1 MRTEA
6 MFHYPKQYE
15 KRRKDTYYEIEQ
27 KILVLVLA
35 LAMVMGLA
43 TTAFAE
49 ESGGTTTEPGSITIK
64 NALGGETYNAYQIL
78 YLESYN
84 AEKNIYAYKANPA
97 WEEWLKNQKDYVS
110 VDAQGY
116 VTWVKNANAAD
127 FAKAAKGQLS
137 GKTADG
143 KVTPTAN
150 GSATISNLKLGY
162 YLVDST
168 VGALCELNTTKPGVE
183 ITDKN
188 KIPTIEKK
196 VQEDSDEKWGD
207 VNDAD
212 IGQTVKFKSTISATP
227 GARKY
232 VVHDKMDSKLK
243 FGGVTSITAGDA
255 TLTAGNDYTV
265 VTYGLNDDCTFHI
278 VFTETY
284 LNSITAD
291 TDIVINYTA
300 KLTSDAVANTGYVND
315 TWLGYG
321 DNQHTEHDKT
331 TTYTWKLP
339 IYKYH
344 MVGETKTALAGAKF
358 ILYKGS
364 GESKVYAQVTQGK
377 LTGWTKTKTDAT
389 KLVSDA
395 KGEIAVEGLDADT
408 YYLEET
414 KAPDGYNKLAG
425 PVKVEIS
432 HDVTDAGAHMTHTLK
447 QDTTNVEKVGIEN
460 KSGTELPSTGGIGTT
475 IFYVL
480 GSILVIGAV
489 VLLITKKRM
498 SADA

>member
-1 MRTEA
+1 M
-6 MFHYPKQYE
+6 KLS
-15 KRRKDTYYEIEQ
+15 RKILS
-27 KILVLVLA
+27 LVLVLA

-49 ESGGTTTEPGSITIK
+49 EGGETTTNGSITIT
-64 NALGGETYNAYQIL
+64 NALNGETYNAYQIL

-84 AEKNIYAYKANPA
+84 AKENIYAYKANPA
-97 WEEWLKNQKDYVS
+97 WEDWLKEDSQKQYVS
-110 VDAQGY
+110 INDQGY
-116 VTWVKNANAAD
+116 VTWVKGANAAD

-137 GKTADG
+137 GKTANG
-143 KVTPTAN
+143 HVTPTAD
-150 GSATISNLKLGY
+150 GSATISNLELGY

-168 VGALCELNTTKPGVE
+168 VGALCELNTTKPSVE

-188 KIPTIEKK
+188 TKPTIEKK
-196 VQEDSDEKWGD
+196 VQEDSDESWGD

-212 IGQTVKFKSTISATP
+212 IGQTVNFKSTIRAKP

-232 VVHDKMDSKLK
+232 VVHDKMDAALK
-243 FGGVTSITAGDA
+243 FDSVTSITAGST
-255 TLTAGNDYTV
+255 TLTARKDYNV
-265 VTYGLNDDCTFHI
+265 VTSDLTDKCTFHI

-300 KLTSDAVANTGYVND
+300 KLTSDAVADTGYVND
-315 TWLGYG
+315 TWLDYG
-321 DNQHTEHDKT
+321 DNQHTEHDVT

-344 MVGETKTALAGAKF
+344 MDGETKTALAGAKF

-364 GESKVYAQVTQGK
+364 EESNRAYAQVANGK
-377 LTGWTKTKTDAT
+377 LTGWTKTKADAT
-389 KLVSDA
+389 TLVSDTN
-395 KGEIAVEGLDADT
+395 GMIAVEGLDADT

-425 PVKVEIS
+425 SVKVEIS
-432 HDVTDAGAHMTHTLK
+432 HTVSDEGAHMTNTLK
-447 QDTTNVEKVGIEN
+447 QDATDVEKVEIEN

-489 VLLITKKRM
+489 VLLIAKKRK
-498 SADA
+498 SASE

>member
-1 MRTEA
+1 MKLSR
-6 MFHYPKQYE
+6 
-15 KRRKDTYYEIEQ
+15 
-27 KILVLVLA
+27 KILSLVLA

-49 ESGGTTTEPGSITIK
+49 ESAGTTPKPGSITIT
-64 NALGGETYNAYQIL
+64 NALKGETYNAYQIL

-84 AEKNIYAYKANPA
+84 AKEKIYVYKANSA
-97 WEEWLKNQKDYVS
+97 WEEWLKTQTTYVS
-110 VDAQGY
+110 FDSQGY
-116 VTWVKNANAAD
+116 VTWVEGASAAD

-143 KVTPTAN
+143 HVTPTAD
-150 GSATISNLKLGY
+150 GPATISNLKLGY

-168 VGALCELNTTKPGVE
+168 VGALCELNTTKPRIE

-188 KIPTIEKK
+188 TKPTIEKK
-196 VQEDSDEKWGD
+196 VQEDSDENWGD

-212 IGQTVKFKSTISATP
+212 IGQTVNFKSTISAKP
-227 GARKY
+227 GARNY
-232 VVHDKMDSKLK
+232 VVHDKMNAALK
-243 FGGVTSITAGDA
+243 FDSVTSITAGSK
-255 TLTAGNDYTV
+255 TLTEGAGNDYIV
-265 VTYGLNDDCTFHI
+265 VTTGLTDGCTFHI
-278 VFTETY
+278 EFTEAY

-300 KLTSDAVANTGYVND
+300 KLTSDAVAGIGYVNE
-315 TWLGYG
+315 TWLDYG
-321 DNQHTEHDKT
+321 NDQHTEHDTT

-344 MVGETKTALAGAKF
+344 KDGADEKPLPGAEF

-364 GESKVYAQVTQGK
+364 EENKVYAQVVKGK
-377 LTGWTKTKTDAT
+377 LTGWTTTKTDAT
-389 KLVSDA
+389 TLVSDTN
-395 KGEIAVEGLDADT
+395 GMIAVEGLDADT

-414 KAPDGYNKLAG
+414 KAPGGYNKLAG
-425 PVKVEIS
+425 PVKVVIF
-432 HDVTDAGAHMTHTLK
+432 HTVTDEVAHMTNTLK
-447 QDTTNVEKVGIEN
+447 QDGTDVAKVEIEN

-489 VLLITKKRM
+489 VLLIAKKRM
-498 SADA
+498 SASE

>member
-1 MRTEA
+1 MKLSR
-6 MFHYPKQYE
+6 
-15 KRRKDTYYEIEQ
+15 
-27 KILVLVLA
+27 KILNLVLA

-49 ESGGTTTEPGSITIK
+49 EGGETTTKPGSITIT
-64 NALGGETYNAYQIL
+64 NALKGETYNAYQIL

-84 AEKNIYAYKANPA
+84 AEKKIYAYKANPD
-97 WEEWLKNQKDYVS
+97 WEEWLKTQTAYVS
-110 VDAQGY
+110 FDSQGY
-116 VTWVKNANAAD
+116 VTWVKDANAAD
-127 FAKAAKGQLS
+127 FAKAAKSQLS
-137 GKTADG
+137 SKTADG
-143 KVTPTAN
+143 HVTPTAD
-150 GSATISNLKLGY
+150 GSATISNLQLGY

-188 KIPTIEKK
+188 QTPTIEKK

-212 IGQTVKFKSTISATP
+212 IGQTVKFKSTISAKP
-227 GARKY
+227 GARNY
-232 VVHDKMDSKLK
+232 VVHDKMDSHLK
-243 FGGVTSITAGDA
+243 FDSVTSITAGSK
-255 TLTAGNDYTV
+255 TLTAGVDYTV
-265 VTYGLNDDCTFHI
+265 VTTGLTDGCTFHI
-278 VFTETY
+278 KFTQTY
-284 LNSITAD
+284 LDSITED

-300 KLTSDAVANTGYVND
+300 KLTKDAVAGTGYVNE
-315 TWLGYG
+315 TWLDYG
-321 DNQHTEHDKT
+321 DNQYTEHDTT

-344 MVGETKTALAGAKF
+344 KNGEAKKALAGAEF
-358 ILYKGS
+358 ILYKGID
-364 GESKVYAQVTQGK
+364 ESNREYAQVANGK
-377 LTGWTKTKTDAT
+377 LTGWTKEKTEAT
-389 KLVSDA
+389 KLVSGDD
-395 KGEIAVEGLDADT
+395 GMIAVEGLDADT

-414 KAPDGYNKLAG
+414 KAPGGYNKLAG

-432 HDVTDAGAHMTHTLK
+432 HTVSVEGADMTHTLK
-447 QDTTNVEKVGIEN
+447 QDTTVVEKVEIEN

-489 VLLITKKRM
+489 VLLIAKKRM
-498 SADA
+498 SASE

>member
-1 MRTEA
+1 MKLSR
-6 MFHYPKQYE
+6 
-15 KRRKDTYYEIEQ
+15 
-27 KILVLVLA
+27 KILSLVLA
-35 LAMVMGLA
+35 LVMVMGLA
-43 TTAFAE
+43 ATAFAE
-49 ESGGTTTEPGSITIK
+49 EGGETTTNGSITIT
-64 NALGGETYNAYQIL
+64 NALNGETYNAYQIL

-84 AEKNIYAYKANPA
+84 ADKKIYAYKANSD
-97 WEEWLKNQKDYVS
+97 WEEWLRTQTSYVS
-110 VDAQGY
+110 FDSQGY
-116 VTWVKNANAAD
+116 VTWVKDASPAD

-137 GKTADG
+137 DKTADG
-143 KVTPTAN
+143 HVTPTAD
-150 GSATISNLKLGY
+150 GSATISNLNLGY

-188 KIPTIEKK
+188 PKPTIEKK

-212 IGQTVKFKSTISATP
+212 IGQTVNFKSTVSAKP

-232 VVHDKMDSKLK
+232 VVHDKMDSKLE
-243 FGGVTSITAGDA
+243 FVSVTSITAGST
-255 TLTAGNDYTV
+255 TLTEGAESDYTV
-265 VTYGLNDDCTFHI
+265 VTTGLTDDCTFHI
-278 VFTETY
+278 VFTDTY
-284 LNSITAD
+284 LDSITAD
-291 TDIVINYTA
+291 TNIVINYTA
-300 KLTSDAVANTGYVND
+300 KLTSDAVAGTGYDNE
-315 TWLGYG
+315 TWLDYG
-321 DNQHTEHDKT
+321 DNQHTEHDTT

-344 MVGETKTALAGAKF
+344 MDGDTKKALPGAEF

-364 GESKVYAQVTQGK
+364 EENRVYAQVTEGK
-377 LTGWTKTKTDAT
+377 LIGWTTTKTDAT
-389 KLVSDA
+389 TLVSGAD
-395 KGEIAVEGLDADT
+395 GMIAVEGLDADT

-414 KAPDGYNKLAG
+414 KAPGGYNKLAG

-432 HDVTDAGAHMTHTLK
+432 HTVSVEGAHMTHTLK
-447 QDTTNVEKVGIEN
+447 QDTTSVEKVEIEN

-498 SADA
+498 SAAA

>member
-1 MRTEA
+1 MKLSR
-6 MFHYPKQYE
+6 
-15 KRRKDTYYEIEQ
+15 
-27 KILVLVLA
+27 KILSLVLA

-49 ESGGTTTEPGSITIK
+49 EGGETTTSGSITIT
-64 NALGGETYNAYQIL
+64 NALKGETYNAYQIL
-78 YLESYN
+78 YLESYD
-84 AEKNIYAYKANPA
+84 AENNIYAYKANPA
-97 WEEWLKNQKDYVS
+97 WKEWLETQEEYVS

-116 VTWVKNANAAD
+116 VTWVKDAKAAD

-137 GKTADG
+137 GKTVAG
-143 KVTPTAN
+143 SVTPTAD

-168 VGALCELNTTKPGVE
+168 VGALCELNTTNPSVE

-188 KIPTIEKK
+188 TKPTIEKK
-196 VQEDSDEKWGD
+196 VQEDSDESWGD

-212 IGQTVKFKSTISATP
+212 IGQTVNFKSTISAKP
-227 GARKY
+227 GARNY
-232 VVHDKMDSKLK
+232 LVHDKMDSHLK
-243 FGGVTSITAGDA
+243 FDSVTSITAGDT
-255 TLTAGNDYTV
+255 TLAAGEDYTV
-265 VTYGLNDDCTFHI
+265 VTTGLNDGCTFHI
-278 VFTETY
+278 VFTQTY
-284 LNSITAD
+284 LDSITAD
-291 TDIVINYTA
+291 TNIVINYTA
-300 KLTSDAVANTGYVND
+300 KLTSNAVAGTGYVNE
-315 TWLGYG
+315 TWLDYG
-321 DNQHTEHDKT
+321 DKQHTEHDTT

-344 MVGETKTALAGAKF
+344 MDGEAKKALAGAEF

-364 GESKVYAQVTQGK
+364 EENRDYAKVTEGK
-377 LTGWTKTKTDAT
+377 LTGWTKEKAEAT
-389 KLVSDA
+389 KLVSGDD
-395 KGEIAVEGLDADT
+395 GMIAVEGLDADT

-414 KAPDGYNKLAG
+414 KAPGGYNKLAG

-432 HDVTDAGAHMTHTLK
+432 HTVSVEGADMTHTLK
-447 QDTTNVEKVGIEN
+447 QDATDVAEVGIEN

-489 VLLITKKRM
+489 VLLIAKKRM
-498 SADA
+498 SASE

>member
-1 MRTEA
+1 MKLSR
-6 MFHYPKQYE
+6 
-15 KRRKDTYYEIEQ
+15 
-27 KILVLVLA
+27 KILSLVLA
-35 LAMVMGLA
+35 LVMGLA
-43 TTAFAE
+43 ATAFAE
-49 ESGGTTTEPGSITIK
+49 EGEGATTKGSITIE
-64 NALGGETYNAYQIL
+64 NALKGETYNAYQIL
-78 YLESYN
+78 DLESYDPVK
-84 AEKNIYAYKANPA
+84 EIYAYKANSA
-97 WEEWLKNQKDYVS
+97 WEEWLKEKPQQAYVS
-110 VDAQGY
+110 VDPQGY
-116 VTWVKNANAAD
+116 VTWVKDADPAD

-137 GKTADG
+137 NKTPG
-143 KVTPTAN
+143 GSVTATEN
-150 GSATISNLKLGY
+150 GSATIPNLKLGY

-168 VGALCELNTTKPGVE
+168 VGALCELNTTKPDVK

-188 KIPTIEKK
+188 TAPNIKK
-196 VQEDSDEKWGD
+196 EVQEDSDEKWGD

-212 IGQTVKFKSTISATP
+212 IDQTVKFRSTVSAKH

-232 VVHDKMDSKLK
+232 VVHDKMDAALK
-243 FGGVTSITAGDA
+243 FDGVTSITAGST
-255 TLTAGNDYTV
+255 TLTESDYTV
-265 VTYGLNDDCTFHI
+265 VTTGLTDGCTFHI
-278 VFTETY
+278 VFAESY

-300 KLTSDAVANTGYVND
+300 KLTSSAVADTGYVND
-315 TWLGYG
+315 TWLDYG
-321 DNQHTEHDKT
+321 DNQHTEHDST

-344 MVGETKTALAGAKF
+344 MNGETQKALAGAEF

-364 GESKVYAQVTQGK
+364 EEMNREYAQVADRK
-377 LTGWTKTKTDAT
+377 LTGWTKKETEAT
-389 KLVSDA
+389 TLISGAD
-395 KGEIAVEGLDADT
+395 GMIAVEGLDADI

-414 KAPDGYNKLAG
+414 KAPGGYNRLAG

-432 HDVTDAGAHMTHTLK
+432 HDVSTDGASMTHTLK
-447 QDTTNVEKVGIEN
+447 QDTTVVEKVEIEN

-498 SADA
+498 SAAA

>member
-1 MRTEA
+1 MKLSR
-6 MFHYPKQYE
+6 
-15 KRRKDTYYEIEQ
+15 
-27 KILVLVLA
+27 KILSLVLA
-35 LAMVMGLA
+35 LVMVMGLA
-43 TTAFAE
+43 ATAFAE
-49 ESGGTTTEPGSITIK
+49 GAEETTTKGSITIT
-64 NALGGETYNAYQIL
+64 NALNGETYNAYQIL

-84 AEKNIYAYKANPA
+84 AEKKIYAYKANSA
-97 WEEWLKNQKDYVS
+97 WEEWLKTKTDYVS
-110 VDAQGY
+110 FNPQGY
-116 VTWVKNANAAD
+116 VTWVEGASAAD

-143 KVTPTAN
+143 HVTPTEN
-150 GSATISNLKLGY
+150 GSATISNLNLGY

-168 VGALCELNTTKPGVE
+168 VGALCELNTTKPDME

-188 KIPTIEKK
+188 PTPTIKK
-196 VQEDSDEKWGD
+196 EVQEDSNGSWGD

-212 IGQTVKFKSTISATP
+212 IDQTVNFQSTVSAKP

-232 VVHDKMDSKLK
+232 VVHDKMDSQLE
-243 FGGVTSITAGDA
+243 FGGVTSITAGGA
-255 TLTAGNDYTV
+255 TLTEGAGSDYTV
-265 VTYGLNDDCTFHI
+265 VTTDLPDDCTFHI
-278 VFTETY
+278 VFAQTY
-284 LNSITAD
+284 LDSITKD

-300 KLTSDAVANTGYVND
+300 KLTSNAIAGTGYVND
-315 TWLGYG
+315 TWLDYG
-321 DNQHTEHDKT
+321 DSQHTEHDKT

-344 MVGETKTALAGAKF
+344 MNGETKKALAGAEF

-364 GESKVYAQVTQGK
+364 SEESRVYAQVTNGK
-377 LTGWTKTKTDAT
+377 LTGWATAKTEAT

-395 KGEIAVEGLDADT
+395 DGKIAVEGLDADT
-408 YYLEET
+408 YYLVET
-414 KAPDGYNKLAG
+414 KAPGGYNKLAG

-432 HDVTDAGAHMTHTLK
+432 HTVSVEGAHMTHTLK
-447 QDTTNVEKVGIEN
+447 QDATDVGEVGIEN

-498 SADA
+498 SAAA

>member
-1 MRTEA
+1 MKLSR
-6 MFHYPKQYE
+6 
-15 KRRKDTYYEIEQ
+15 
-27 KILVLVLA
+27 KILSLVLA
-35 LAMVMGLA
+35 LVMVMGLA
-43 TTAFAE
+43 ATAFAE
-49 ESGGTTTEPGSITIK
+49 EGGETTTNGSITIT
-64 NALGGETYNAYQIL
+64 NALNGETYNAYQIL

-84 AEKNIYAYKANPA
+84 ADKKIYAYKANSD
-97 WEEWLKNQKDYVS
+97 WEEWLRTQTSYVS
-110 VDAQGY
+110 FDSQGY
-116 VTWVKNANAAD
+116 VTWVKDASPAD

-137 GKTADG
+137 DKTADG
-143 KVTPTAN
+143 HVTPTAD
-150 GSATISNLKLGY
+150 GSATISNLNLGY

-188 KIPTIEKK
+188 PKPTIEKK

-212 IGQTVKFKSTISATP
+212 IGQTVNFKSTVSAKP

-232 VVHDKMDSKLK
+232 VVHDKMDSKLE
-243 FGGVTSITAGDA
+243 FVSVTSITAGST
-255 TLTAGNDYTV
+255 TLTEGAESDYTV
-265 VTYGLNDDCTFHI
+265 VTTGLTDDCTFHI

-284 LNSITAD
+284 LNSIAAD
-291 TDIVINYTA
+291 TAIVINYTA
-300 KLTSDAVANTGYVND
+300 KLTSDAVAGTGYDNE
-315 TWLGYG
+315 TWLDYG
-321 DNQHTEHDKT
+321 DNQHTEHDTT

-344 MVGETKTALAGAKF
+344 MDGGTKTALPGAEF

-364 GESKVYAQVTQGK
+364 EESKVYAQVTKGK
-377 LTGWTKTKTDAT
+377 LTGWTTTKKDAT
-389 KLVSDA
+389 TLVSDA
-395 KGEIAVEGLDADT
+395 EGKIAVEGLDADT

-414 KAPDGYNKLAG
+414 KAPGGYNKLAG
-425 PVKVEIS
+425 PVKVVIS
-432 HDVTDAGAHMTHTLK
+432 HTVTDEGTHMTHTLK
-447 QDTTNVEKVGIEN
+447 QDTIDVGRVEIEN

-498 SADA
+498 SAAA

>member
-1 MRTEA
+1 M
-6 MFHYPKQYE
+6 KLS
-15 KRRKDTYYEIEQ
+15 RKILS
-27 KILVLVLA
+27 LVLVLA

-49 ESGGTTTEPGSITIK
+49 EGGETTTNGSITIT
-64 NALGGETYNAYQIL
+64 NALSGVTYNAYQIL

-84 AEKNIYAYKANPA
+84 AEKKIYAYKANSA
-97 WEEWLKNQKDYVS
+97 WEGWLKTQTDYVS
-110 VDAQGY
+110 FDSQGY
-116 VTWVKNANAAD
+116 VTWVEGANAAD

-137 GKTADG
+137 DKTADG
-143 KVTPTAN
+143 HVTPTAD

-188 KIPTIEKK
+188 ERPTIVKK
-196 VQEDSDEKWGD
+196 VQEDSDESWGD

-212 IGQTVKFKSTISATP
+212 IGQTVKFKSTISAKP
-227 GARKY
+227 GAQNY
-232 VVHDKMDSKLK
+232 VVHDKMDPKLE
-243 FGGVTSITAGDA
+243 FGGVTSITAGNK
-255 TLTAGNDYTV
+255 TLTEGAEKDYTV
-265 VTYGLNDDCTFHI
+265 VTTDLTDGCTFHI
-278 VFTETY
+278 VFNETY
-284 LNSITAD
+284 LDSITTD

-300 KLTSDAVANTGYVND
+300 KLTSDAVADTGYVND
-315 TWLGYG
+315 TWLDYG
-321 DNQHTEHDKT
+321 NNQHTEHDTT

-344 MVGETKTALAGAKF
+344 KDGNTKKALAGAEF
-358 ILYKGS
+358 ILYKGT
-364 GESKVYAQVTQGK
+364 EENKEYAQVANGK
-377 LTGWTKTKTDAT
+377 LTGWTKEKAKAT
-389 KLVSDA
+389 TLVSDA

-414 KAPDGYNKLAG
+414 KAPGGYNKLAG
-425 PVKVEIS
+425 PVKVVIS
-432 HDVTDAGAHMTHTLK
+432 HTVTDEGAQMTHTLK
-447 QDTTNVEKVGIEN
+447 QDATDVAVERVEIEN

-489 VLLITKKRM
+489 VLLIAKKRM

>member
-1 MRTEA
+1 MKKEERILI
-6 MFHYPKQYE
+6 MKLS
-15 KRRKDTYYEIEQ
+15 RKIFS
-27 KILVLVLA
+27 LVLA
-35 LAMVMGLA
+35 LVVVMGLA
-43 TTAFAE
+43 ITAFAE
-49 ESGGTTTEPGSITIK
+49 EGGETTTKGSITIT

-78 YLESYN
+78 YLESYD
-84 AEKNIYAYKANPA
+84 AENKIYAYKANSA
-97 WEEWLKNQKDYVS
+97 WEGWLKTQSDYVS
-110 VDAQGY
+110 INPQGY
-116 VTWVKNANAAD
+116 VTWNKGANVAD

-143 KVTPTAN
+143 QVTPAAD

-168 VGALCELNTTKPGVE
+168 VGALCELNTTKPDVE

-188 KIPTIEKK
+188 TKPTIEKK
-196 VQEDSDEKWGD
+196 VQEDSDGSWGD

-212 IGQTVKFKSTISATP
+212 IGQTVNFKSTISAKP
-227 GARKY
+227 GARNY
-232 VVHDKMDSKLK
+232 VVHDKMDSKLE
-243 FGGVTSITAGDA
+243 FVSVTSITAGDT
-255 TLTAGNDYTV
+255 TLAAGEDYTV
-265 VTYGLNDDCTFHI
+265 VTSGLNDDCTFHI

-300 KLTSDAVANTGYVND
+300 KLTSDAVADTGYVND
-315 TWLGYG
+315 TWLDYG
-321 DNQHTEHDKT
+321 DKQHTEHDTT

-344 MVGETKTALAGAKF
+344 KDGEAKKALAGAEF
-358 ILYKGS
+358 ILYKGT
-364 GESKVYAQVTQGK
+364 EENREYAQVANGK
-377 LTGWTKTKTDAT
+377 LTGWTKEKAKAT
-389 KLVSDA
+389 TLVSDA
-395 KGEIAVEGLDADT
+395 DGMIAVEGLDADT

-414 KAPDGYNKLAG
+414 KAPGGYNKLAG
-425 PVKVEIS
+425 PVTVVIS
-432 HDVTDAGAHMTHTLK
+432 HTVTDEGAHMTLTLK
-447 QDTTNVEKVGIEN
+447 QGETNVEQVEIEN

-489 VLLITKKRM
+489 VLLIAKKRM
-498 SADA
+498 STSA

>member
-1 MRTEA
+1 MKLSR
-6 MFHYPKQYE
+6 
-15 KRRKDTYYEIEQ
+15 
-27 KILVLVLA
+27 KILSLVLA
-35 LAMVMGLA
+35 LVMVMGLA
-43 TTAFAE
+43 ATAFAE
-49 ESGGTTTEPGSITIK
+49 EGGETTTKGSITIE
-64 NALGGETYNAYQIL
+64 NALSGETYHAYQIL

-97 WEEWLKNQKDYVS
+97 WEEWLKEKPQRAYVS
-110 VDAQGY
+110 VDPQGY
-116 VTWVKNANAAD
+116 VTWVKDADPAD

-137 GKTADG
+137 NKTPG
-143 KVTPTAN
+143 GSVTATEN
-150 GSATISNLKLGY
+150 GSATISDLELGY

-168 VGALCELNTTKPGVE
+168 VGALCELNTTKPDVE

-188 KIPTIEKK
+188 TAPNIKK
-196 VQEDSDEKWGD
+196 EVQEDSDEKWGD

-212 IGQTVKFKSTISATP
+212 IGQDVNFKSTVSAKP

-232 VVHDKMDSKLK
+232 VVHDKMDAALK
-243 FGGVTSITAGDA
+243 FDGVTSITAGDT
-255 TLTAGNDYTV
+255 TLTEGTDYTV
-265 VTYGLNDDCTFHI
+265 VTTGLTDDCTFHI
-278 VFTETY
+278 AFTETY

-300 KLTSDAVANTGYVND
+300 KLTSDAVAGTGYVNE
-315 TWLGYG
+315 TWLDYG
-321 DNQHTEHDKT
+321 DNQHTERDTT

-344 MVGETKTALAGAKF
+344 KAGETKKPLAGAEF

-364 GESKVYAQVTQGK
+364 EESNRDYAQVTNGK
-377 LTGWTKTKTDAT
+377 LTGWTKVKTDAAR
-389 KLVSDA
+389 LVSDDA
-395 KGEIAVEGLDADT
+395 GRIEVEGLDADT

-414 KAPDGYNKLAG
+414 KAPGGYNRLAG

-432 HDVTDAGAHMTHTLK
+432 HDVSAEGTQMTHTLK
-447 QDTTNVEKVGIEN
+447 QDTTVVDKVEIEN
-460 KSGTELPSTGGIGTT
+460 QSGTELPSTGGIGTT

-480 GSILVIGAV
+480 GSILVIGAA

-498 SADA
+498 SAAA

>member
-1 MRTEA
+1 M
-6 MFHYPKQYE
+6 KLS
-15 KRRKDTYYEIEQ
+15 RKILS
-27 KILVLVLA
+27 LVLVLA

-49 ESGGTTTEPGSITIK
+49 EGGETTTNGSITIT
-64 NALGGETYNAYQIL
+64 NALNGETYNAYQIL
-78 YLESYN
+78 YLESYDAKN
-84 AEKNIYAYKANPA
+84 NIYAYKANSA
-97 WEEWLKNQKDYVS
+97 WEAWLKTQNKYVA
-110 VDAQGY
+110 VNPQGY
-116 VTWVKNANAAD
+116 VTWVEGASAAD

-137 GKTADG
+137 GKIADG
-143 KVTPTAN
+143 HVTPTAD

-188 KIPTIEKK
+188 PEPTIEKK
-196 VQEDSDEKWGD
+196 VQEDSDESWGD

-212 IGQTVKFKSTISATP
+212 IGQTVKFKSTISAKP

-232 VVHDKMDSKLK
+232 VVHDKMDSQLK
-243 FGGVTSITAGDA
+243 FVSVTSITAGDA
-255 TLTAGNDYTV
+255 TLTEGAGNDYTV
-265 VTYGLNDDCTFHI
+265 VTTGLNDDCTFHI
-278 VFTETY
+278 VFTESY

-300 KLTSDAVANTGYVND
+300 KLTSDAVADTGYLND
-315 TWLGYG
+315 TWLNYG
-321 DNQHTEHDKT
+321 DNQQTEHDTT

-344 MVGETKTALAGAKF
+344 MDGKTKTALAGAEF

-364 GESKVYAQVTQGK
+364 EDSNKEYAQVVNGK
-377 LTGWTKTKTDAT
+377 LTGWTKTKKDAT
-389 KLVSDA
+389 TLVSGAD
-395 KGEIAVEGLDADT
+395 GMIAVEGLDADT

-414 KAPDGYNKLAG
+414 KAPGGYNKLAG

-432 HDVTDAGAHMTHTLK
+432 HAVTDANAHMTHTLK
-447 QDTTNVEKVGIEN
+447 QDTTNVEKVEIEN

-489 VLLITKKRM
+489 VLLIAKKRM

>member
-1 MRTEA
+1 MKHLKKLA
-6 MFHYPKQYE
+6 SFL
-15 KRRKDTYYEIEQ
+15 
-27 KILVLVLA
+27 LVLV
-35 LAMVMGLA
+35 MVLSVA
-43 TTAFAE
+43 TTAFAVGAE
-49 ESGGTTTEPGSITIK
+49 ETTTKPGSITIT
-64 NALGGETYNAYQIL
+64 NALKGETYNAYQIL

-84 AEKNIYAYKANPA
+84 AEQKIYAYKANPA
-97 WEEWLKNQKDYVS
+97 WEGWLKTQSDYVS
-110 VDAQGY
+110 INPQGY
-116 VTWVKNANAAD
+116 VTWNKGANVAD

-143 KVTPTAN
+143 QVTPAAD

-188 KIPTIEKK
+188 TKPTIEKK
-196 VQEDSDEKWGD
+196 VEEDSDKKWGD

-212 IGQTVKFKSTISATP
+212 IGQTVNFKSTVSAKP
-227 GARKY
+227 GARNY
-232 VVHDKMDSKLK
+232 VVHDKMDAALK
-243 FGGVTSITAGDA
+243 FDSVTSITAGGT
-255 TLTAGNDYTV
+255 TLTAVKDYTV
-265 VTYGLNDDCTFHI
+265 VTADLTDGCTFHI
-278 VFTETY
+278 VFTQAY
-284 LNSITAD
+284 LDSITAD
-291 TDIVINYTA
+291 TNIVINYTA
-300 KLTSDAVANTGYVND
+300 KLTSSAVAGTGYLND
-315 TWLGYG
+315 TWLDYG
-321 DNQHTEHDKT
+321 NNQHTEHDTT

-344 MVGETKTALAGAKF
+344 KDGDTKKALAGAKF

-364 GESKVYAQVTQGK
+364 DESNRDYAQVKDGK
-377 LTGWTKTKTDAT
+377 LTGWTKEKANAT
-389 KLVSDA
+389 TLISDA
-395 KGEIAVEGLDADT
+395 EGKIAVEGLDADT

-432 HDVTDAGAHMTHTLK
+432 HAVTDEGAHMTHTLK
-447 QDTTNVEKVGIEN
+447 QGEPNAEKVGQVEIEN

-489 VLLITKKRM
+489 VLLIVKKRM
-498 SADA
+498 SASE

>member
-1 MRTEA
+1 MKLSR
-6 MFHYPKQYE
+6 
-15 KRRKDTYYEIEQ
+15 
-27 KILVLVLA
+27 KILSLVLA
-35 LAMVMGLA
+35 LVMVMGLA

-49 ESGGTTTEPGSITIK
+49 GGGETTANGSITIT

-78 YLESYN
+78 YLESYDPVK
-84 AEKNIYAYKANPA
+84 ETYAYKANPA
-97 WEEWLKNQKDYVS
+97 WKDWLRTQTTYVS
-110 VDAQGY
+110 INDQGY
-116 VTWVKNANAAD
+116 VTWVEGASAAD

-137 GKTADG
+137 DKTAAG
-143 KVTPTAN
+143 HVTPTADE
-150 GSATISNLKLGY
+150 SATISNLELGY

-183 ITDKN
+183 IRDKN
-188 KIPTIEKK
+188 LTPTIEKK
-196 VQEDSDEKWGD
+196 VQEDSDGNWGD

-212 IGQTVKFKSTISATP
+212 ISQIVNFKSTVSAKP

-232 VVHDKMDSKLK
+232 VVHDKMDSHLE
-243 FGGVTSITAGDA
+243 FVSVTSITAGSA
-255 TLTAGNDYTV
+255 TLTEGAGSDYTV
-265 VTYGLNDDCTFHI
+265 VTTGLNDGCTFHI

-284 LNSITAD
+284 LDSITDD
-291 TDIVINYTA
+291 TSIVINYTA
-300 KLTSDAVANTGYVND
+300 KLTSDAVAGTGYDNE
-315 TWLGYG
+315 TWLDYG
-321 DNQHTEHDKT
+321 DNQHTEHDTT

-344 MVGETKTALAGAKF
+344 MDGDTKKALPGAEF

-364 GESKVYAQVTQGK
+364 EESKVYAQVTKGK
-377 LTGWTKTKTDAT
+377 LTGWTTTRTDAT
-389 KLVSDA
+389 TLVSGAD
-395 KGEIAVEGLDADT
+395 GMIAVEGLDADT

-414 KAPDGYNKLAG
+414 KAPGGYNKLAG

-432 HDVTDAGAHMTHTLK
+432 HTVSVEGADMTHTLK
-447 QDTTNVEKVGIEN
+447 QDSTNVGEVEIEN
-460 KSGTELPSTGGIGTT
+460 KSGTELPETGGMGTT

-498 SADA
+498 SAAA

>member
-1 MRTEA
+1 MKLSR
-6 MFHYPKQYE
+6 
-15 KRRKDTYYEIEQ
+15 
-27 KILVLVLA
+27 KILSLVLA
-35 LAMVMGLA
+35 LVMVMGLA
-43 TTAFAE
+43 ATAFAE
-49 ESGGTTTEPGSITIK
+49 EGGETTTKGSITIE
-64 NALGGETYNAYQIL
+64 NALSGETYHAYQIL

-97 WEEWLKNQKDYVS
+97 WEEWLKEKPQRAYVS
-110 VDAQGY
+110 VDPQGY
-116 VTWVKNANAAD
+116 VTWVKDADPAD

-137 GKTADG
+137 GRTADG
-143 KVTPTAN
+143 SVTAN
-150 GSATISNLKLGY
+150 ADGSATISDLELGY

-168 VGALCELNTTKPGVE
+168 VGALCELNTTKPDVE

-188 KIPTIEKK
+188 TAPNIKK
-196 VQEDSDEKWGD
+196 EVQEDSDEKWGD

-212 IGQTVKFKSTISATP
+212 IGQDVNFKSTVSAKP

-232 VVHDKMDSKLK
+232 VVHDKMDAALK
-243 FGGVTSITAGDA
+243 FDGVTSITAGDT
-255 TLTAGNDYTV
+255 TLTEGTDYTV
-265 VTYGLNDDCTFHI
+265 VTTGLTDDCTFHI
-278 VFTETY
+278 AFTETY

-300 KLTSDAVANTGYVND
+300 KLTSDAVAGTGYVNE
-315 TWLGYG
+315 TWLDYG
-321 DNQHTEHDKT
+321 DNQHTERDTT

-344 MVGETKTALAGAKF
+344 KAGETKKPLAGAEF

-364 GESKVYAQVTQGK
+364 EESNRDYAQVTNGK
-377 LTGWTKTKTDAT
+377 LTGWTKVKTDAAR
-389 KLVSDA
+389 LVSGDD
-395 KGEIAVEGLDADT
+395 GMIAVEGLDADT

-414 KAPDGYNKLAG
+414 KAPGGYNRLAG

-432 HDVTDAGAHMTHTLK
+432 HDVSAEGTQMTHTLK
-447 QDTTNVEKVGIEN
+447 QDTTVVDKVEIEN
-460 KSGTELPSTGGIGTT
+460 QSGTELPSTGGIGTT

-480 GSILVIGAV
+480 GSILVIGAA

-498 SADA
+498 SAAA

>member
-1 MRTEA
+1 MKLSR
-6 MFHYPKQYE
+6 
-15 KRRKDTYYEIEQ
+15 
-27 KILVLVLA
+27 KILSLVLA
-35 LAMVMGLA
+35 LVMVMGLA
-43 TTAFAE
+43 ATAFAVGDE
-49 ESGGTTTEPGSITIK
+49 ETTTKGSITIT
-64 NALGGETYNAYQIL
+64 NALNGETYNAYRIL
-78 YLESYN
+78 DLESYDS
-84 AEKNIYAYKANPA
+84 AKKIYAYKANPA
-97 WEEWLKNQKDYVS
+97 WKDWLRTQTTYVS
-110 VDAQGY
+110 INDQGY
-116 VTWVKNANAAD
+116 VTWVEGADVAD

-137 GKTADG
+137 GKTAG
-143 KVTPTAN
+143 GSVKPTAD
-150 GSATISNLKLGY
+150 GPAAISNLELGY

-188 KIPTIEKK
+188 PRPTIEKK

-212 IGQTVKFKSTISATP
+212 IGQTVKFKSTVSAKP

-232 VVHDKMDSKLK
+232 VVHDKMDAALK
-243 FGGVTSITAGDA
+243 FDSVTSITVGDT
-255 TLTAGNDYTV
+255 TLTKGTDYTV
-265 VTYGLNDDCTFHI
+265 VTTGLTDGCTFHI
-278 VFTETY
+278 GFAETY
-284 LNSITAD
+284 LDSINAD
-291 TDIVINYTA
+291 TNIVINYTA
-300 KLTSDAVANTGYVND
+300 KLTSDAVAGTGYVNE
-315 TWLGYG
+315 TWLDYG
-321 DNQHTEHDKT
+321 DSQHTEHDTT

-344 MVGETKTALAGAKF
+344 KDGETQKALPGAEF

-364 GESKVYAQVTQGK
+364 EELNRDYAQVTNGK
-377 LTGWTKTKTDAT
+377 LTGWTKTKADAT
-389 KLVSDA
+389 KLVSGDDG
-395 KGEIAVEGLDADT
+395 KIAVEGLDADI

-414 KAPDGYNKLAG
+414 KAPRGYNKLAG

-432 HDVTDAGAHMTHTLK
+432 HTVSVEGADMTHTLK
-447 QDTTNVEKVGIEN
+447 QDATDVAEVGIEN

-498 SADA
+498 SAAA